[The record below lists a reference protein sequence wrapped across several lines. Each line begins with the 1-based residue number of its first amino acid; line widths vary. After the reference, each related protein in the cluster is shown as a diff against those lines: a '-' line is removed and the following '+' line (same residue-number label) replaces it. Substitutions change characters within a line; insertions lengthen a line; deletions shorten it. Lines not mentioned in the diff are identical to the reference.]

1 MSLKI
6 LQLSSD
12 WKWTGPAEPMLRLA
26 EAQRAR
32 GHTVVMAYPS
42 PAAGANRSLATEAE
56 AAGFVSVAPL
66 DRRRGVHLLGDRA
79 DAARLREL
87 LRAQAIDV
95 VHCWHTRDHV
105 LAWRAARGRRD
116 QTAIVRS
123 YRSAERIAR
132 TPWNR
137 WLFGPAADGLLCVS
151 PETARSNSALRGGR
165 PIAGAFGAVDL
176 ARFQPAKPDPAV
188 RASLGFAPEHE
199 VIGIV
204 ARVQP
209 HRRFDLLLAAARQL
223 FARRPNARL
232 LVVGR
237 GTHRVQL
244 AERPA
249 EQLGIADRVVFAG
262 YRAGDYADV
271 LRAIDV
277 FTFLVPGSDG
287 TCRALLEAAACGIP
301 AVTTRRGALAEI
313 VVDGETG
320 ALADE
325 TPASLAA
332 AWEGLLADPARRA
345 ALGAAASQ
353 RARLLFT
360 PEKLADAVLRLY
372 DAASSA
378 RSKRA

>member
-1 MSLKI
+1 MRI
-6 LQLSSD
+6 LQLTSD

-32 GHTVVMAYPS
+32 GHTVVMVYPS
-42 PAAGANRSLATEAE
+42 APAGANRSLATEAE
-56 AAGFVSVAPL
+56 AAAFASAAPL
-66 DRRRGVHLLGDRA
+66 ERRRGVHPLGDRA

-87 LRAQAIDV
+87 LRVQAIDV

-105 LAWRAARGRRD
+105 LAWRAARGRRND
-116 QTAIVRS
+116 TAIVRS

-137 WLFGPAADGLLCVS
+137 WLFGPASDGLLCVS
-151 PETARSNSALRGGR
+151 PETARSNAALRGGR
-165 PIAGAFGAVDL
+165 PIAGAFGAVEL
-176 ARFQPAKPDPAV
+176 GRFQPAQGE
-188 RASLGFAPEHE
+188 RAARAALGFAPEHE
-199 VIGIV
+199 VVGIV
-204 ARVQP
+204 ARAQR
-209 HRRFDLLLAAARQL
+209 HRRFELLFEAATLL

-232 LVVGR
+232 LIVGR
-237 GTHRVQL
+237 GTHHTEVAR
-244 AERPA
+244 EPA
-249 EQLGIADRVVFAG
+249 ARLGIAERVVFAG
-262 YRAGDYADV
+262 YRVGDYADV

-287 TCRALLEAAACGIP
+287 SCRAVLEAAACGIP

-320 ALADE
+320 LLADE
-325 TPASLAA
+325 TPESLAA
-332 AWEGLLADPARRA
+332 AWEALLADPARRA
-345 ALGAAASQ
+345 ALGAAASRRAQ
-353 RARLLFT
+353 RLFA

-372 DAASSA
+372 GEASSA

>member
-1 MSLKI
+1 MRI

-32 GHTVVMAYPS
+32 GHTVAMAFPS
-42 PAAGANRSLATEAE
+42 APADANRSLATEAK
-56 AAGFVSVAPL
+56 AAGFASVVPL
-66 DRRRGVHLLGDRA
+66 DRRRGVSLLGDRK
-79 DAARLREL
+79 DAAQLREW
-87 LRAQAIDV
+87 LRAGAVDV

-116 QTAIVRS
+116 VTAIVRS
-123 YRSAERIAR
+123 YRIAERIAR

-137 WLFGPAADGLLCVS
+137 WLFGPATDALLCAS
-151 PETARSNSALRGGR
+151 PETARRNAVLRGGG

-176 ARFQPAKPDPAV
+176 SRYRPLPADPIV
-188 RASLGFAPEHE
+188 RAALGFAPAHE

-204 ARVQP
+204 ARMQL
-209 HRRFDLLLAAARQL
+209 HRRFDLLLAAAQQL

-237 GTHRVQL
+237 GTQRARV
-244 AERPA
+244 A
-249 EQLGIADRVVFAG
+249 EQPAAELGIADRVVFAG

-271 LRAIDV
+271 VRAIDV

-287 TCRALLEAAACGIP
+287 SCRALLESAACGIP

-313 VVDGETG
+313 VVGGETG
-320 ALADE
+320 LLADE
-325 TPASLAA
+325 TPAALAA
-332 AWEGLLADPARRA
+332 AWEALLEDPLRRA
-345 ALGAAASQ
+345 AMGAAARK
-353 RARLLFT
+353 RAEQCFA
-360 PEKLADAVLRLY
+360 PEQFAEIALRLY
-372 DAASSA
+372 DEALAA

>member
-6 LQLSSD
+6 LQLTSD

-32 GHTVVMAYPS
+32 GHSVVMVYPS
-42 PAAGANRSLATEAE
+42 APADANRSLATEAA
-56 AAGFVSVAPL
+56 AAGFASAAAL
-66 DRRRGVHLLGDRA
+66 DRRRGVHPLADRA

-87 LRAQAIDV
+87 LHAQAIDV
-95 VHCWHTRDHV
+95 VHCWHTRDHL
-105 LAWRAARGRRD
+105 LAWRAARGRRSG
-116 QTAIVRS
+116 TAIVRS

-137 WLFGPAADGLLCVS
+137 WLFGRATDGLLCVS
-151 PETARSNSALRGGR
+151 PATARSNAALRGGR

-176 ARFQPAKPDPAV
+176 ARFQPAPADPRV
-188 RASLGFAPEHE
+188 RASLGLAPEHE
-199 VIGIV
+199 VVGIV

-209 HRRFDLLLAAARQL
+209 HRRFDLLLAAARRL

-237 GTHRVQL
+237 GTRREQV

-249 EQLGIADRVVFAG
+249 AQLGIADRVVFAG

-271 LRAIDV
+271 LRAIDL

-320 ALADE
+320 LLADE
-325 TPASLAA
+325 TPESLAA
-332 AWEGLLADPARRA
+332 AWEGLLAEPARRA
-345 ALGAAASQ
+345 ALGAAASVRAQ
-353 RARLLFT
+353 RLFT
-360 PEKLADAVLRLY
+360 PENLADAVLRLY
-372 DAASSA
+372 DDA
-378 RSKRA
+378 RR